1 MAVKE
6 SFSYTVF
13 SVFNYTFFVVICFIF
28 VYPFWYV
35 LIQSLS
41 SGNAVDAAWLPK
53 NITFENYTKVFKM
66 GTIGHAV
73 FVSVSRT
80 VIGTVFSVFVCML
93 LGYLFSKDEMP
104 CKKILYRILIVTMYI
119 SAGIIPTYLVYKFYG
134 LTNNFWVYVLPNVVS
149 AYNVILIKTY
159 VEQLPASIE
168 ESAKIDGAGTMTIF
182 MKIILPMC
190 LPILATIIIFTAVG
204 QWNSWFDNHL
214 YAFQNKNL
222 MTMQYM
228 LYRYL
233 NEAERIMKEI
243 KDSTINVEASAL
255 LTPRNIRM
263 TITMVT
269 VIPIIFVYPFLQRYF
284 VKGIVIGAV
293 KG

>member
-1 MAVKE
+1 
-6 SFSYTVF
+6 
-13 SVFNYTFFVVICFIF
+13 
-28 VYPFWYV
+28 V

-41 SGNAVDAAWLPK
+41 SGNGVDVTWLPK
-53 NITFENYTKVFKM
+53 DITFENYTKVFKM
-66 GTIGHAV
+66 GTVGHAV
-73 FVSVSRT
+73 FISVSRT
-80 VIGTVFSVFVCML
+80 VIGTGISVFVCML
-93 LGYLFSKDEMP
+93 LGYLFSKDDLP
-104 CKKILYRILIVTMYI
+104 YKKILYRILIVTMYV

-134 LTNNFWVYVLPNVVS
+134 LTNNFWVYILPNVVS
-149 AYNVILIKTY
+149 AYNVVLIKTY
-159 VEQLPASIE
+159 IEQLPSSIE
-168 ESAKIDGAGTMTIF
+168 ESAKIDGAGTMSIF
-182 MKIILPMC
+182 LRIIFPMC

-214 YAFQNKNL
+214 YAFQNRNL
-222 MTMQYM
+222 MTMQYL

-243 KDSTINVEASAL
+243 KESNTNMEVSAV

-284 VKGIVIGAV
+284 LKGIVVGAV